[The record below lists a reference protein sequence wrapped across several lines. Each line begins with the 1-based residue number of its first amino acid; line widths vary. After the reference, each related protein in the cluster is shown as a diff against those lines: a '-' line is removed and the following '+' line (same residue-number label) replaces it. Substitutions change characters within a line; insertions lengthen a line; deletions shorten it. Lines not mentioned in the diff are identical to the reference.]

1 MKRFWSESLQAP
13 RSGPLGRRGDPHA
26 AAAGLFVY
34 QEMAWLALVTR
45 HKSLATAALPPMTH
59 KVFRRAGQRSAAG
72 SNKGQMQLKIPP
84 LAGVKV
90 SALNDLNG
98 AVSIMQVL
106 VIHQS
111 ARVAVRVDH
120 LQET

>member
-1 MKRFWSESLQAP
+1 
-13 RSGPLGRRGDPHA
+13 
-26 AAAGLFVY
+26 
-34 QEMAWLALVTR
+34 
-45 HKSLATAALPPMTH
+45 
-59 KVFRRAGQRSAAG
+59 
-72 SNKGQMQLKIPP
+72 MQLKIPP

-90 SALNDLNG
+90 SGLNDFNG

-111 ARVAVRVDH
+111 ARVAVRVGH